1 MAVEAASLP
10 AGAAAG
16 TAFELT
22 AGALI
27 VPLIDAAPVRK
38 GVPVVQTAPVLKLRE
53 TRVAE
58 GDQQQRNS
66 KESQ

>member
-1 MAVEAASLP
+1 MAVEAASLA
-10 AGAAAG
+10 AGTAAG

-38 GVPVVQTAPVLKLRE
+38 SVPVVQTSPVLKLRK

-58 GDQQQRNS
+58 GDQQQRNG
-66 KESQ
+66 KES

>member
-1 MAVEAASLP
+1 MAVETASLS
-10 AGAAAG
+10 AGTATG

-38 GVPVVQTAPVLKLRE
+38 GVPVVQTAPVLKLRKA
-53 TRVAE
+53 RVAE
-58 GDQQQRNS
+58 GDQQQCNG
-66 KESQ
+66 KES

>member
-1 MAVEAASLP
+1 MAVEAASLA
-10 AGAAAG
+10 AGTAAG

-27 VPLIDAAPVRK
+27 VPLIDAATVWK
-38 GVPVVQTAPVLKLRE
+38 SVPVVQTSPVLKLRK

-58 GDQQQRNS
+58 GDQQQRNG